1 MCSSITPV
9 FNFLTWKA
17 FPLKETEK
25 QSFSVTRG
33 LILILY
39 VNEFSLHLTTILPI
53 RPPPKRCV
61 ICGSCGSL
69 FYMRWLLCPAFTL
82 LWPVREQ
89 LTNSTVYFCCCWLS
103 HAVSPFAGLFHFN
116 ISLLLSR
123 CFSLG
128 LLLQFNC
135 VRAAVISRSPRTEQ
149 FMVNTLQ
156 KARYLANPMFCSC
169 SNSVSHR
176 SRHLVST
183 VTDLH
188 SILL

>member
-1 MCSSITPV
+1 MKGTPIKRNRKKVIFSRSQGVWSSPYMSLS
-9 FNFLTWKA
+9 FPFTWPP
-17 FPLKETEK
+17 FCPSTLPPTLLP
-25 QSFSVTRG
+25 SPSVK
-33 LILILY
+33 LC
-39 VNEFSLHLTTILPI
+39 
-53 RPPPKRCV
+53 CV

-89 LTNSTVYFCCCWLS
+89 LTNSTVYFRCCWLS
-103 HAVSPFAGLFHFN
+103 HAVSPFAGLFPFN

-169 SNSVSHR
+169 
-176 SRHLVST
+176 
-183 VTDLH
+183 
-188 SILL
+188 

>member
-1 MCSSITPV
+1 MKGIPIKRNRKTV
-9 FNFLTWKA
+9 I
-17 FPLKETEK
+17 
-25 QSFSVTRG
+25 FSHKG
-33 LILILY
+33 
-39 VNEFSLHLTTILPI
+39 SDPHPI
-53 RPPPKRCV
+53 RQWVFPSPDHHFAHSPPPKRCV

-169 SNSVSHR
+169 
-176 SRHLVST
+176 
-183 VTDLH
+183 
-188 SILL
+188 